1 MLYNHFPVG
10 EWNDSILSFLIF
22 ILIYV
27 SFRSILNGTA
37 TIVTYFLVISVIS
50 DAMQGEEGGSN
61 IRLRIHLLHSISV
74 VFMILV
80 LAHKS
85 EKD

>member
-1 MLYNHFPVG
+1 MLCNYFPARVR
-10 EWNDSILSFLIF
+10 NDSILYSMIF
-22 ILIYV
+22 ILIYAF
-27 SFRSILNGTA
+27 FRSILNGTA
-37 TIVTYFLVISVIS
+37 TIVTYFHVISVIS
-50 DAMQGEEGGSN
+50 DAMQGEEGGGN

>member
-1 MLYNHFPVG
+1 MH
-10 EWNDSILSFLIF
+10 
-22 ILIYV
+22 
-27 SFRSILNGTA
+27 
-37 TIVTYFLVISVIS
+37 
-50 DAMQGEEGGSN
+50 GEEGGGN

-85 EKD
+85 EKRLINNARFIIPDVYSILFVLP